1 MPRHKSKQ
9 NPVADMYSTGMLE
22 RIASKVGWRNICTLG
37 YAQSFEKLGRTCEE
51 LQQGKS
57 KARLIRALGQQEDNF
72 EGGFRNAC
80 NTTDASASPAFLFV
94 PSKSRVGEGRDA
106 RYERPL
112 CSTAHR
118 TQSADGSVHARFAQM
133 KLCQWI
139 VHLTAT
145 TYARPIPRSVRNFAG
160 TIYFY

>member
-1 MPRHKSKQ
+1 MHHDDKEGTDWKVKASITDLVDCAVESQSAVYLPRHKSKQ

-106 RYERPL
+106 RYGLRLVRSSCAEP
-112 CSTAHR
+112 TAVC
-118 TQSADGSVHARFAQM
+118 THALLR
-133 KLCQWI
+133 
-139 VHLTAT
+139 
-145 TYARPIPRSVRNFAG
+145 
-160 TIYFY
+160 